1 MNNFSCY
8 ITEENHLLN
17 VPEPTGC
24 YTQKHHRSLRL
35 DAVIAIKWNH
45 YLNTKFQKSYF
56 KILYTTFVGHWKP
69 VNSNLSTGLI
79 D

>member
-17 VPEPTGC
+17 VPEPTGY

-45 YLNTKFQKSYF
+45 YLNTKFQNSYF
-56 KILYTTFVGHWKP
+56 KILYTFVGHWKP
-69 VNSNLSTGLI
+69 VNSNFL
-79 D
+79 

>member
-17 VPEPTGC
+17 VPEPTGY

-45 YLNTKFQKSYF
+45 
-56 KILYTTFVGHWKP
+56 
-69 VNSNLSTGLI
+69 
-79 D
+79 